1 MRGFSWRQLLGLLM
15 CHTEPE
21 VEKGEETDKIQEG
34 NVSCLHVKGIQN
46 NSFVLL
52 SEMQRQLYNIPAEPT

>member
-21 VEKGEETDKIQEG
+21 VEKGEETDKIKEG